1 MNKLSVKPNHRTGQ
15 QIGALTANKY
25 ITWCVKKCK
34 KKQNIATTMY
44 NFFPKSSSQ
53 SILVIK
59 EGLQTEKFAVFQ
71 MDSYVTRTQSQTVL
85 IGGFGD

>member
-1 MNKLSVKPNHRTGQ
+1 
-15 QIGALTANKY
+15 
-25 ITWCVKKCK
+25 
-34 KKQNIATTMY
+34 MY